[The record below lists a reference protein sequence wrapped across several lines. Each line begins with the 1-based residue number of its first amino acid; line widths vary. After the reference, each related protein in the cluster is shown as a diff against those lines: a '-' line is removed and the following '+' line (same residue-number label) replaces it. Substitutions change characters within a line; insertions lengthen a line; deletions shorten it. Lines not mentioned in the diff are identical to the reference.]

1 MSFVL
6 AGVLRRLRV
15 ENLVPIRQT
24 DLSHGPGLPL
34 S

>member
-1 MSFVL
+1 VGL
-6 AGVLRRLRV
+6 VVAGVLRRLRI